1 MRRPIS
7 RDGMDRGGCRMQ
19 DPMLTRSNRNGN
31 ELAGP
36 PGPGTG
42 MSLGRISFQDAKRKE
57 KKIPSSVSFFFQF
70 CKLAVKFVSD
80 LKISQAQV
88 PRHRQG
94 GLQLLIRGPII
105 AL

>member
-1 MRRPIS
+1 MRRPAS

-42 MSLGRISFQDAKRKE
+42 MSLGRISFQDAKKKRK
-57 KKIPSSVSFFFQF
+57 KKDPFQCLFF
-70 CKLAVKFVSD
+70 LSI
-80 LKISQAQV
+80 L
-88 PRHRQG
+88 
-94 GLQLLIRGPII
+94 
-105 AL
+105 